1 MDRKQLER
9 KADTIEMVLSQHQTP
24 AQVTG
29 GNVTPRWVQFLAQPG
44 PGVNAGR
51 VESLSREIAVALG
64 VPYATVTRQGGA
76 VRIDVPRSDPQ
87 PVTLAGLIERIPLS
101 RVPQC
106 TGMVG
111 LADDGTPLLAR
122 FPAADVGHILIS
134 GKAGSG
140 KTSLIIAMLLSLAHY
155 NKPRHVQIVAMGAG
169 LDGLRSL
176 PHMLDVDELQRL
188 IARPATDPKIIV
200 AVDEPRAAVLP
211 QLRAIIQR
219 GAAVGVHCIIAAREP
234 LDLPVNV
241 KITAD
246 RQPGDFWAD
255 AARSGAVIRFD
266 AAHIATHEIGSFIQ
280 SLK

>member
-1 MDRKQLER
+1 MDILQQRIL
-9 KADTIEMVLSQHQTP
+9 
-24 AQVTG
+24 
-29 GNVTPRWVQFLAQPG
+29 
-44 PGVNAGR
+44 
-51 VESLSREIAVALG
+51 EIAMQIPGYLG
-64 VPYATVTRQGGA
+64 YEAKDRRRDMDKYTRGQ
-76 VRIDVPRSDPQ
+76 
-87 PVTLAGLIERIPLS
+87 LAGKYGEMS
-101 RVPQC
+101 
-106 TGMVG
+106 TS
-111 LADDGTPLLAR
+111 LAR
-122 FPAADVGHILIS
+122 VQK
-134 GKAGSG
+134 KAP
-140 KTSLIIAMLLSLAHY
+140 LAH
-155 NKPRHVQIVAMGAG
+155 IVDLEN
-169 LDGLRSL
+169 LDQK
-176 PHMLDVDELQRL
+176 LQRL